1 MAIPVLI
8 GILISFLLNVIMNK
22 LFLFFGV
29 LLGVCLCSCSS
40 NKTASNTEELD
51 TVWNEKVQNSFYDLK
66 LGTPTSVE
74 QIVNSLEKHG
84 FYFVKE
90 YSTDEL
96 LHFGTRQSRYFSFGG
111 LSWTMLDIYRKG
123 DVLQAVAFKNSSL
136 DKAESIHDYNNIKNT
151 IENKY
156 LPTSVQPKDTTTY
169 AQTRYFGRNNLGA
182 TVSCYRD
189 ESVENKIMIGTTLTY
204 WTMKKIKP
212 ANDEL

>member
-1 MAIPVLI
+1 MKSTIFILFCLLI
-8 GILISFLLNVIMNK
+8 EISFI
-22 LFLFFGV
+22 
-29 LLGVCLCSCSS
+29 SCNS

-74 QIVNSLEKHG
+74 QIVNSLEKQG

-96 LHFGTRQSRYFSFGG
+96 LHFRFRQSQYFTFGG
-111 LSWTMLDIYRKG
+111 LTWEMLDIYREG
-123 DVLQAVAFKNSSL
+123 DVLQAVYFRNSSL
-136 DKAESIHDYNNIKNT
+136 DKAESIQNYNYIKDA

-156 LPTSVQPKDTTTY
+156 LPTSVQPKDTTIYEKTL
-169 AQTRYFGRNNLGA
+169 YFGRNNVRA
-182 TVSCYRD
+182 AVSCYRY
-189 ESVENKIMIGTTLTY
+189 ETVTKKIMIGTELSY
-204 WTMKKIKP
+204 SQKNIKP

>member
-1 MAIPVLI
+1 MNYKIIIMSLI
-8 GILISFLLNVIMNK
+8 TGIVFN
-22 LFLFFGV
+22 
-29 LLGVCLCSCSS
+29 SCNS
-40 NKTASNTEELD
+40 NKTTSNKEELD

-90 YSTDEL
+90 YSTDEI
-96 LHFGTRQSRYFSFGG
+96 LHFRFRESRYFSFGG
-111 LSWTMLDIYRKG
+111 LSWTMLDMYRKG
-123 DVLQAVAFKNSSL
+123 DVLEEVSFRNSSL
-136 DKAESIHDYNNIKNT
+136 DKAESIQGYNNIKNA

-169 AQTRYFGRNNLGA
+169 EKTLYFGRNNVGA
-182 TVSCYRD
+182 TISCFRYETVSK
-189 ESVENKIMIGTTLTY
+189 EIMISTTLSY
-204 WTMKKIKP
+204 WTMKNIKP

>member
-1 MAIPVLI
+1 MAIRVPI

-22 LFLFFGV
+22 LVLFFGV

-74 QIVNSLEKHG
+74 QIVNSLGKHG

-169 AQTRYFGRNNLGA
+169 AQTRYFGRNNIGA
-182 TVSCYRD
+182 TVSCYRY
-189 ESVENKIMIGTTLTY
+189 ETVENKIMIGTTLTY

>member
-1 MAIPVLI
+1 MKSKIFILFCLLI
-8 GILISFLLNVIMNK
+8 EISFI
-22 LFLFFGV
+22 
-29 LLGVCLCSCSS
+29 SCNS

-96 LHFGTRQSRYFSFGG
+96 LHFGTLQSRYFSFGG
-111 LSWTMLDIYRKG
+111 LSWEILDIYRKG

-136 DKAESIHDYNNIKNT
+136 DKAESIQDYKNIKNT

-169 AQTRYFGRNNLGA
+169 AQTRYFGRNNIGA
-182 TVSCYRD
+182 TVSCYRY
-189 ESVENKIMIGTTLTY
+189 ETVEKKIMISTTLSY
-204 WTMKKIKP
+204 WTMKNIKP

>member
-22 LFLFFGV
+22 LVLFFGV

-40 NKTASNTEELD
+40 KKTASNTEELD

-66 LGTPTSVE
+66 LGTLTSVE
-74 QIVNSLEKHG
+74 QIVNSLEKQG
-84 FYFVKE
+84 FYYVKE

-96 LHFGTRQSRYFSFGG
+96 LHFGFRQSQYFTFGG
-111 LSWTMLDIYRKG
+111 LSWEILDIYRKG

-136 DKAESIHDYNNIKNT
+136 DKAESIQDYNNIKNA

-169 AQTRYFGRNNLGA
+169 EKTLYFGRNNVGA
-182 TVSCYRD
+182 TISCYRY
-189 ESVENKIMIGTTLTY
+189 ETVSKEIMISTTLSY
-204 WTMKKIKP
+204 WTMKNIKP